1 MKDTHTK
8 KKSFDASRPF
18 GKRKGTSSH
27 TRTTL
32 TSSLVVK
39 RTFSL
44 FVSFFLSFFL
54 SFEQEEVEEEE
65 EVEER
70 KMASAATTTTTTTT
84 KAHQSSSMS
93 LSRIT
98 QNVGSS
104 VSKSSSSSS
113 PKNDVDENEEK
124 RTPRREQNRQHPLS
138 DLQKLRLSSIE
149 KLNELV
155 LNGGGGGGG
164 GEKSNLSTTERNT
177 NDDDDDDD
185 DKNTNNVRDDAYDA
199 HNGSYDS
206 SPGSDEYDEA
216 NAERKLRQKLRLE
229 AANNQSKKDQL
240 TEKLEKLLSLDQD
253 KDAKNGESSDVLS
266 SEDTWSS
273 NESTSGLNNGGD
285 VSGNAEENTNN
296 HQGTP
301 NTPTT
306 TVEDATLSEI
316 PTQMPKFMIWLPTVP
331 SKEGTLEKY
340 TEVRGNW
347 FTNLMRGFGGRNDSS
362 WKLRH
367 FVLYDNHLFWG
378 KGFSRMYGYGSVL
391 AARNAFEYGETAIS
405 IDLLL
410 YPKKSSR
417 HGSSSTSTPQ
427 NIVEALTGACCQ
439 PAGYSHKIVRC
450 ETLSDKD
457 SWLEVLNR
465 TASMQREREE
475 KEQRSREQ
483 REREQRQQIGTSSSA
498 NQRNATTSES
508 SEETAGYT
516 IQPPSPRI
524 SEDGHAYGSEESK
537 RLARNRRESR
547 DYFAR
552 TDGERHQRHQL
563 SPTIG
568 SPLITTDEESEESM
582 SESDDYDN
590 NSDYDDDDDYT
601 EDDGYRMN
609 SGADSSTNS
618 SGLKTHASMLK
629 HNDSEDSLSL
639 SLDAQNGIPPSSDD
653 SNRHRPKNMDQS
665 SSRGLVRTGSGS
677 VKFRNRSLSPAP
689 NQRSPGS
696 TPRSA
701 RAANKHKNG
710 VFTSSPRNELT
721 RTSNNSKKPPPAS
734 SPSGAS
740 KYSASKPPFDP
751 NARPKQSSMKRSAI
765 YSAFSAAQ
773 QQLLDDTNKI
783 AAQQQQEEEGGGNG
797 VSTPPPHM
805 QNLNSPRT
813 TGGSKKSVT
822 FRNDASLEEVKKY
835 EATPTNGKKKKK
847 SHMFQNNISA
857 SAWAEQLERRSSRAL
872 IRAAGS
878 WSISINDLIFGKKI
892 GTGSFGKV
900 YKAKWH
906 GTNVAVK
913 KTLGVS
919 THATVKEFAAE
930 IRLMRDLRHPNIVL
944 FLGAVVD
951 APSMCIVTE
960 LMKRGN
966 LHSILHDHDNIVRE
980 TVADNGRLRLQM
992 ATDCARGMSYLHSR
1006 SPPIVHH
1013 DLKPANL
1020 LVDSKW
1026 NLKISD
1032 FGMSRIKYRAYLQKS
1047 NPELETAGGT
1057 PEWMSPEALRNDNV
1071 DELSDVYSF
1080 GIILWELITLNYPWH
1095 ELNDPVQIVGKVAFL
1110 HHRPKIPSWVETEME
1125 ELLSDCWSRESCDRP
1140 EFTHILELLRTIST
1154 PGAWSLGKGDNALEV
1169 KRSKFSQYLQDEHLE
1184 AAVNTQDT
1192 PEVHSFFGF
1201 GGIPSRQKESGS
1213 ITSISSSQYNE
1224 AEDPY
1229 IPQKNDSLDGD
1240 NDSDQS
1246 KEDKRGHQRRQ
1257 SHENILAFRPNSLT
1271 GLTIKTPA
1279 PVPDG
1284 REHDRPDDKR
1294 KGLGGLKIKT
1304 GNKKTTSAT
1313 PKAASV
1319 ASPVAEGNKLN
1330 TLEQLDTLDD
1340 DELDDDEL
1348 DDGETDDDED
1358 LESEVSGFSQLSEA
1372 QQQKMNKFKEQ
1383 QMKAK
1388 SKRKNNR
1395 GSSTSSGTTERSAD
1409 EKHNEG
1415 EEEPKTPRNAKGAV
1429 GRDVKEKEEKEE
1441 EERDEEEEGDEEER
1455 GGKKGA
1461 RKQNDAF
1468 PSRAPAAAAAGR
1480 GGGKKKK
1487 TSVKGDAPSKPFAN
1501 QL

>member
-1 MKDTHTK
+1 MC
-8 KKSFDASRPF
+8 
-18 GKRKGTSSH
+18 
-27 TRTTL
+27 
-32 TSSLVVK
+32 VV
-39 RTFSL
+39 S
-44 FVSFFLSFFL
+44 L
-54 SFEQEEVEEEE
+54 SFEREEEE
-65 EVEER
+65 KEER
-70 KMASAATTTTTTTT
+70 KMASATTTISTTTPGHH
-84 KAHQSSSMS
+84 HQS
-93 LSRIT
+93 LS
-98 QNVGSS
+98 
-104 VSKSSSSSS
+104 SKSS
-113 PKNDVDENEEK
+113 PNKNDGGGGVDFENEE
-124 RTPRREQNRQHPLS
+124 TPLRRGEQQNQQQQHHHPLS

-155 LNGGGGGGG
+155 LNGGGGGG
-164 GEKSNLSTTERNT
+164 EKSNLSTTERNT
-177 NDDDDDDD
+177 NDDDDD

-273 NESTSGLNNGGD
+273 NESTNGLNNGGD

-296 HQGTP
+296 HHQGTP

-457 SWLEVLNR
+457 AWLEVLNR

-483 REREQRQQIGTSSSA
+483 REREQRQQVGTSSSA
-498 NQRNATTSES
+498 NQRNATTSEN

-524 SEDGHAYGSEESK
+524 SEDGHVYGSEESK

-590 NSDYDDDDDYT
+590 NSDYDDDDDDYT

-653 SNRHRPKNMDQS
+653 SNRHKPKNMDQS

-710 VFTSSPRNELT
+710 AFTSSPRNELT

-783 AAQQQQEEEGGGNG
+783 TAQQQQQQEEEEKGGNG

-835 EATPTNGKKKKK
+835 ETTPTNGKKKKK

-913 KTLGVS
+913 KTHGVS

-1125 ELLSDCWSRESCDRP
+1125 DLLSDCWSRESCDRP
-1140 EFTHILELLRTIST
+1140 EFTYILELLKTIST

-1313 PKAASV
+1313 PKAASA
-1319 ASPVAEGNKLN
+1319 ASPVAEGNTRN

-1340 DELDDDEL
+1340 DDLDDDDL
-1348 DDGETDDDED
+1348 DDGETDDDDED

-1383 QMKAK
+1383 RMKAK
-1388 SKRKNNR
+1388 SNKTKNK
-1395 GSSTSSGTTERSAD
+1395 GSNTSGSTTERSAEN
-1409 EKHNEG
+1409 EKHDEE
-1415 EEEPKTPRNAKGAV
+1415 EEEPKTPRNHAKGAAV
-1429 GRDVKEKEEKEE
+1429 GRDGKEKEEKEE
-1441 EERDEEEEGDEEER
+1441 ERDEEER

-1468 PSRAPAAAAAGR
+1468 PSRAPTAAIAATAAADAGR
-1480 GGGKKKK
+1480 GGGGGGKKKK
-1487 TSVKGDAPSKPFAN
+1487 TSSVKEDTHAPSSSKPFAN

>member
-1 MKDTHTK
+1 M
-8 KKSFDASRPF
+8 
-18 GKRKGTSSH
+18 
-27 TRTTL
+27 
-32 TSSLVVK
+32 
-39 RTFSL
+39 
-44 FVSFFLSFFL
+44 
-54 SFEQEEVEEEE
+54 
-65 EVEER
+65 
-70 KMASAATTTTTTTT
+70 
-84 KAHQSSSMS
+84 SSS
-93 LSRIT
+93 RNNT
-98 QNVGSS
+98 APPQNRRQKGSHHHP
-104 VSKSSSSSS
+104 SSSTAGGGDGGGGANT
-113 PKNDVDENEEK
+113 KTTNRDDQRDEETDANLYARLSE
-124 RTPRREQNRQHPLS
+124 PLS
-138 DLQKLRLSSIE
+138 DLQRLRLSSIE

-155 LNGGGGGGG
+155 LNNANAAGENASLGSDGRETTSGGSGMNKNASLGGGR
-164 GEKSNLSTTERNT
+164 NFFRSTSSDDSADTGT
-177 NDDDDDDD
+177 YDNDDD
-185 DKNTNNVRDDAYDA
+185 V

-216 NAERKLRQKLRLE
+216 NEERMLRQRLRLE
-229 AANNQSKKDQL
+229 AANNQSKKEQL
-240 TEKLEKLLSLDQD
+240 KEKLESLLSLDQAVED
-253 KDAKNGESSDVLS
+253 DTMTELDENGNVIAKSRGSSDLLS
-266 SEDTWSS
+266 NTDTNSS
-273 NESTSGLNNGGD
+273 NESSLGSSGLNA
-285 VSGNAEENTNN
+285 VENN
-296 HQGTP
+296 QQETP

-306 TVEDATLSEI
+306 TAEGTSLDSI

-340 TEVRGNW
+340 TEIRGNW
-347 FTNLMRGFGGRNDSS
+347 FSNLMRGFGSSGRNDAS

-378 KGFSRMYGYGSVL
+378 KGFSRMYGYGTVL
-391 AARNAFEYGETAIS
+391 AARDAFEYGQTAIA

-427 NIVEALTGACCQ
+427 SLVEALTGACCR
-439 PAGYSHKIVRC
+439 PEGYSHKIVRC
-450 ETLSDKD
+450 ETLKDKAL
-457 SWLEVLNR
+457 WLEVLNR
-465 TASMQREREE
+465 TAAMHRERAE
-475 KEQRSREQ
+475 KEQQIQEQ
-483 REREQRQQIGTSSSA
+483 REHEQQKQRENGSNPS
-498 NQRNATTSES
+498 NQRKAITNENSAETT
-508 SEETAGYT
+508 GYA

-524 SEDGHAYGSEESK
+524 SSDDYQYGSKESK
-537 RLARNRRESR
+537 RFGKNKRESR

-552 TDGERHQRHQL
+552 TDGDRHQQHQL
-563 SPTIG
+563 SPTVG
-568 SPLITTDEESEESM
+568 SPSITTDEESEESEL
-582 SESDDYDN
+582 ESDE
-590 NSDYDDDDDYT
+590 YDDDDVFNDN
-601 EDDGYRMN
+601 DDDSEYVENGRNRMHG
-609 SGADSSTNS
+609 GASS

-639 SLDAQNGIPPSSDD
+639 DPQNGIPPSTDD
-653 SNRHRPKNMDQS
+653 RSTGSPASRNQP

-677 VKFRNRSLSPAP
+677 VRFRNRSLSPAP

-701 RAANKHKNG
+701 RAAQKQKNG
-710 VFTSSPRNELT
+710 VFTSSPRSELV
-721 RTSNNSKKPPPAS
+721 RTSSSPSIGSKKPPPVS
-734 SPSGAS
+734 SPSGAT
-740 KYSASKPPFDP
+740 KYSAAKPPFDP

-765 YSAFSAAQ
+765 HSAFSAAQ
-773 QQLLDDTNKI
+773 QKVLDDANKI
-783 AAQQQQEEEGGGNG
+783 TEQQQKEGESGM
-797 VSTPPPHM
+797 STPPPHNKNL
-805 QNLNSPRT
+805 QNVNSPRT

-822 FRNDASLEEVKKY
+822 FQNDALLEEVKKY
-835 EATPTNGKKKKK
+835 DATPTNGKKKKK

-872 IRAAGS
+872 IKAAGS

-892 GTGSFGKV
+892 GIGSFGKV

-913 KTLGVS
+913 KTLDVA
-919 THATVKEFAAE
+919 THNTIKEFAAE

-966 LHSILHDHDNIVRE
+966 LHSILHDYDNVVRE

-1095 ELNDPVQIVGKVAFL
+1095 ELKDPVQIVGKVAFL

-1125 ELLSDCWSRESCDRP
+1125 ELLLDCWSRDSCDRP
-1140 EFTHILELLRTIST
+1140 EFVRILELLQTVTT

-1184 AAVNTQDT
+1184 AAVNAQDE
-1192 PEVHSFFGF
+1192 PERNSFFGF
-1201 GGIPSRQKESGS
+1201 GGTPSRSKESGS
-1213 ITSISSSQYNE
+1213 LTSVASSQYKE
-1224 AEDPY
+1224 ADDPY
-1229 IPQKNDSLDGD
+1229 IPGENERVSLYGD
-1240 NDSDQS
+1240 NDSDLSGKGQS
-1246 KEDKRGHQRRQ
+1246 KSSSTGGIPGHKRRE
-1257 SHENILAFRPNSLT
+1257 SHENILAFRPHSLT

-1279 PVPDG
+1279 PKPDG
-1284 REHDRPDDKR
+1284 KEHDRPDDKG
-1294 KGLGGLKIKT
+1294 KGLGGLKIRIE
-1304 GNKKTTSAT
+1304 NKRTSMTSGTASGMTSTTTAARSAT
-1313 PKAASV
+1313 AGEDNNTPKNIS
-1319 ASPVAEGNKLN
+1319 
-1330 TLEQLDTLDD
+1330 LEELVKLDD
-1340 DELDDDEL
+1340 DLDDDL
-1348 DDGETDDDED
+1348 DVDEDEDDDEDDED

-1383 QMKAK
+1383 QIKLKNTKNKGM
-1388 SKRKNNR
+1388 SKL
-1395 GSSTSSGTTERSAD
+1395 SEEAPSG
-1409 EKHNEG
+1409 K
-1415 EEEPKTPRNAKGAV
+1415 EEEEQEQPKTPRKMSSLFSDDDDDTKGA
-1429 GRDVKEKEEKEE
+1429 
-1441 EERDEEEEGDEEER
+1441 EERVGEEGLE
-1455 GGKKGA
+1455 A
-1461 RKQNDAF
+1461 RETAF
-1468 PSRAPAAAAAGR
+1468 PSRSAPDAYGS
-1480 GGGKKKK
+1480 GTGGKKKK
-1487 TSVKGDAPSKPFAN
+1487 KKKKSDEKPKEPSEGEERSKPMFAS

>member
-1 MKDTHTK
+1 M
-8 KKSFDASRPF
+8 
-18 GKRKGTSSH
+18 
-27 TRTTL
+27 
-32 TSSLVVK
+32 
-39 RTFSL
+39 
-44 FVSFFLSFFL
+44 
-54 SFEQEEVEEEE
+54 
-65 EVEER
+65 
-70 KMASAATTTTTTTT
+70 
-84 KAHQSSSMS
+84 SSS
-93 LSRIT
+93 RNNAAPP
-98 QNVGSS
+98 QNRRRGSHHHP
-104 VSKSSSSSS
+104 SSSTAGGGDGGGGANA
-113 PKNDVDENEEK
+113 KTTNRDDQRDEETDANLYARLSE
-124 RTPRREQNRQHPLS
+124 PLS
-138 DLQKLRLSSIE
+138 DLQRLRLSSIE

-155 LNGGGGGGG
+155 LNNANADGENASLGSDGRETTSGGGGMNENASLGGG
-164 GEKSNLSTTERNT
+164 RNFFRSTSSDDSADTGT
-177 NDDDDDDD
+177 YDDDDD
-185 DKNTNNVRDDAYDA
+185 VQ
-199 HNGSYDS
+199 NGSCDS

-216 NAERKLRQKLRLE
+216 NEERMLRQRLRLE
-229 AANNQSKKDQL
+229 AANNQSKKEQL
-240 TEKLEKLLSLDQD
+240 KEKLESLLSLDQAVED
-253 KDAKNGESSDVLS
+253 DTMTELDENGNVIAKSRGSSDLFS
-266 SEDTWSS
+266 NTDTNSS
-273 NESTSGLNNGGD
+273 NESSLGSSGLNA
-285 VSGNAEENTNN
+285 VENN
-296 HQGTP
+296 QQETP

-306 TVEDATLSEI
+306 TAKGTSLDSI

-340 TEVRGNW
+340 TEIRGNW
-347 FTNLMRGFGGRNDSS
+347 FSNLMRGFGSSGRNDAS

-378 KGFSRMYGYGSVL
+378 KGFSRMYGYGTVL
-391 AARNAFEYGETAIS
+391 AARDAFEYGQTAIA

-427 NIVEALTGACCQ
+427 NLVEALTGACCR
-439 PAGYSHKIVRC
+439 PEGYSHKIVRC
-450 ETLSDKD
+450 ETLKDKAL
-457 SWLEVLNR
+457 WLEVLNR
-465 TASMQREREE
+465 TAAMHRERAE
-475 KEQRSREQ
+475 KEQQIQEQ
-483 REREQRQQIGTSSSA
+483 REHEQQKQRENGSNPS
-498 NQRNATTSES
+498 NQRKAITNENSAETT
-508 SEETAGYT
+508 GYA

-524 SEDGHAYGSEESK
+524 SSDDYQYGSKESK
-537 RLARNRRESR
+537 RFGKNKRESR

-552 TDGERHQRHQL
+552 TDGDRHQRHQL
-563 SPTIG
+563 SPTVG
-568 SPLITTDEESEESM
+568 SPSITTDEESEESEL
-582 SESDDYDN
+582 ESDE
-590 NSDYDDDDDYT
+590 YDDDDVFNDN
-601 EDDGYRMN
+601 DDDSEYVENGRNRMHG
-609 SGADSSTNS
+609 GASS

-639 SLDAQNGIPPSSDD
+639 DPQNGIPPSTDD
-653 SNRHRPKNMDQS
+653 RSTGSPASRNQP

-677 VKFRNRSLSPAP
+677 VRFRNRSLSPAP

-701 RAANKHKNG
+701 RAAQKQKNG
-710 VFTSSPRNELT
+710 VFTSSPRSELV
-721 RTSNNSKKPPPAS
+721 RTSSSPSIGSKKPPPVS
-734 SPSGAS
+734 SPSGAT
-740 KYSASKPPFDP
+740 KYSAAKPPFDP

-765 YSAFSAAQ
+765 HSAFSAAQ
-773 QQLLDDTNKI
+773 QKVLDDANKI
-783 AAQQQQEEEGGGNG
+783 TEQQQKEGESGM
-797 VSTPPPHM
+797 STPPPHNKNL
-805 QNLNSPRT
+805 QNVNSPRT

-822 FRNDASLEEVKKY
+822 FQNDALLEEVKKY
-835 EATPTNGKKKKK
+835 DATPTNGKKKKK

-872 IRAAGS
+872 IKAAGS

-892 GTGSFGKV
+892 GIGSFGKV

-913 KTLGVS
+913 KTLDVA
-919 THATVKEFAAE
+919 THNTIKEFAAE

-966 LHSILHDHDNIVRE
+966 LHSILHDYDNVVRE

-1095 ELNDPVQIVGKVAFL
+1095 ELKDPVQIVGKVAFL

-1125 ELLSDCWSRESCDRP
+1125 ELLLDCWSRESCDRP
-1140 EFTHILELLRTIST
+1140 EFVRILELLQTVTT

-1184 AAVNTQDT
+1184 AAVNAQDE
-1192 PEVHSFFGF
+1192 PERNSFFGF
-1201 GGIPSRQKESGS
+1201 GGTPSRSKESGS
-1213 ITSISSSQYNE
+1213 LTSVASSQYNE
-1224 AEDPY
+1224 ADDPY
-1229 IPQKNDSLDGD
+1229 IPGENERDSLFGD
-1240 NDSDQS
+1240 NDSDLSGKGQS
-1246 KEDKRGHQRRQ
+1246 KSSSTGGIPGHKRRE
-1257 SHENILAFRPNSLT
+1257 SHENILAFRPHSLT

-1279 PVPDG
+1279 PKPDG
-1284 REHDRPDDKR
+1284 KEHDRPDDKG
-1294 KGLGGLKIKT
+1294 KGLGGLKIRIE
-1304 GNKKTTSAT
+1304 NKRTSMTSGTASGMTSTTTAARSAT
-1313 PKAASV
+1313 AGEDNNTPKNIS
-1319 ASPVAEGNKLN
+1319 
-1330 TLEQLDTLDD
+1330 LEELVKLDD
-1340 DELDDDEL
+1340 DLDDDL
-1348 DDGETDDDED
+1348 DVDEDEDEDEDDED

-1383 QMKAK
+1383 QIKLKNTKNKGM
-1388 SKRKNNR
+1388 SKL
-1395 GSSTSSGTTERSAD
+1395 SEEAPSG
-1409 EKHNEG
+1409 K
-1415 EEEPKTPRNAKGAV
+1415 EEEEEEQPKTPRKMSSLFSDDDDDTKGA
-1429 GRDVKEKEEKEE
+1429 
-1441 EERDEEEEGDEEER
+1441 EERVGEEGLE
-1455 GGKKGA
+1455 A
-1461 RKQNDAF
+1461 RETAF
-1468 PSRAPAAAAAGR
+1468 PSRSAPDAYGS
-1480 GGGKKKK
+1480 GTGGKKKK
-1487 TSVKGDAPSKPFAN
+1487 KKKKSDEKPKEPSEGEERSKPMFAS

>member
-1 MKDTHTK
+1 MTTK
-8 KKSFDASRPF
+8 TKTTNVVVDDDDDDGKSDFDA
-18 GKRKGTSSH
+18 TSE
-27 TRTTL
+27 
-32 TSSLVVK
+32 K
-39 RTFSL
+39 
-44 FVSFFLSFFL
+44 
-54 SFEQEEVEEEE
+54 EEEE
-65 EVEER
+65 EE
-70 KMASAATTTTTTTT
+70 
-84 KAHQSSSMS
+84 
-93 LSRIT
+93 
-98 QNVGSS
+98 
-104 VSKSSSSSS
+104 
-113 PKNDVDENEEK
+113 EEK
-124 RTPRREQNRQHPLS
+124 QKKREELLARMNEPLS

-149 KLNELV
+149 RLNELV
-155 LNGGGGGGG
+155 LTTTTNATTTTTKSGGGRGG
-164 GEKSNLSTTERNT
+164 GEREATMTTLSTTMS
-177 NDDDDDDD
+177 
-185 DKNTNNVRDDAYDA
+185 DDAHDN
-199 HNGSYDS
+199 NGSYDS

-216 NAERKLRQKLRLE
+216 NAERMLRQRRRLE
-229 AANNQSKKDQL
+229 AANNQSKKEQL
-240 TEKLEKLLSLDQD
+240 KEKLESLLLSDRGGAKEKKEEEEEEEEGMMGLDEEGNVVVKSRGSLD
-253 KDAKNGESSDVLS
+253 FMSST
-266 SEDTWSS
+266 DTNTSS
-273 NESTSGLNNGGD
+273 NESSLGSSGLNNGDGEGAND
-285 VSGNAEENTNN
+285 NQKKVPS
-296 HQGTP
+296 
-301 NTPTT
+301 TPTT
-306 TVEDATLSEI
+306 TAEGSSLSEMHI

-331 SKEGTLEKY
+331 SKEGTLEKH

-347 FTNLMRGFGGRNDSS
+347 FTNLMRGLGSSGRNDAS

-378 KGFSRMYGYGSVL
+378 KGFSRMYGYGTVL
-391 AARNAFEYGETAIS
+391 AARDAFEFGETAIS

-427 NIVEALTGACCQ
+427 SLIEALTGACCR
-439 PAGYSHKIVRC
+439 PEGYSHKIVRC
-450 ETLSDKD
+450 ETVKDKV
-457 SWLEVLNR
+457 SWLEVLNT
-465 TASMQREREE
+465 TASMHRERVE
-475 KEQRSREQ
+475 KEEQIQEKRDREERKR
-483 REREQRQQIGTSSSA
+483 REKDGGTS
-498 NQRNATTSES
+498 NLRNAITNEN

-524 SEDGHAYGSEESK
+524 SGEDYPYGSKESK
-537 RLARNRRESR
+537 RLARNKRESR

-552 TDGERHQRHQL
+552 TDGDRHQHHQL
-563 SPTIG
+563 SPTVG
-568 SPLITTDEESEESM
+568 SPLITTDEESEESE
-582 SESDDYDN
+582 SESEEY
-590 NSDYDDDDDYT
+590 Y
-601 EDDGYRMN
+601 EDGLDEGSEYVENDGYRMHGGAQSSN
-609 SGADSSTNS
+609 SGMNS
-618 SGLKTHASMLK
+618 GGLKTHASLIK

-639 SLDAQNGIPPSSDD
+639 DPLNGIPPSEEDRRTHSRDERNE
-653 SNRHRPKNMDQS
+653 SP
-665 SSRGLVRTGSGS
+665 SRGLNRSGSGS
-677 VKFRNRSLSPAP
+677 MTFRNRSLSPAP

-701 RAANKHKNG
+701 RAANKQKNG
-710 VFTSSPRNELT
+710 AFTSSPRSDLT
-721 RTSNNSKKPPPAS
+721 KTMSSPASSSKKPPLVS
-734 SPSGAS
+734 SPSGAA
-740 KYSASKPPFDP
+740 KYSAAKPPFDP

-765 YSAFSAAQ
+765 HSAFSTAQQQILDEANKVAAQ
-773 QQLLDDTNKI
+773 QQK
-783 AAQQQQEEEGGGNG
+783 EGENG
-797 VSTPPPHM
+797 MSTPPPHTRNL
-805 QNLNSPRT
+805 QNVNSPRT

-822 FRNDASLEEVKKY
+822 FRNDALEEVKKY

-872 IRAAGS
+872 IKAAGS
-878 WSISINDLIFGKKI
+878 WSISINDLIFGRKI

-913 KTLGVS
+913 KTHDVS

-966 LHSILHDHDNIVRE
+966 LHSILHDYDNAVRE

-1080 GIILWELITLNYPWH
+1080 GIILWELITLNFPWH

-1110 HHRPKIPSWVETEME
+1110 HHRPKIPSWVEPEME
-1125 ELLSDCWSRESCDRP
+1125 QLLSDCWSRESCDRP
-1140 EFTHILELLRTIST
+1140 EFTHILELLQTMST

-1184 AAVNTQDT
+1184 AAVNAQDE
-1192 PEVHSFFGF
+1192 PETNSFFGF
-1201 GGIPSRQKESGS
+1201 GGIPFRSKENGS
-1213 ITSISSSQYNE
+1213 LTSIASSRYDE

-1229 IPQKNDSLDGD
+1229 IPGKNGIDGLDID
-1240 NDSDQS
+1240 NDSDIS
-1246 KEDKRGHQRRQ
+1246 REGKLKSNSTGGIGHQRRE
-1257 SHENILAFRPNSLT
+1257 SHENILAFRPHSLT

-1279 PVPDG
+1279 PKPDG
-1284 REHDRPDDKR
+1284 KEYDRPDDKG
-1294 KGLGGLKIKT
+1294 KGLAGLKIKI
-1304 GNKKTTSAT
+1304 GNKRTPTSGTTSSTTAAT
-1313 PKAASV
+1313 AA
-1319 ASPVAEGNKLN
+1319 AEAGENKKPST
-1330 TLEQLDTLDD
+1330 TLEQLTKLE
-1340 DELDDDEL
+1340 DELDDEDL
-1348 DDGETDDDED
+1348 DDDDDDETDEED

-1383 QMKAK
+1383 QIKMKNKKNKRLSK
-1388 SKRKNNR
+1388 SNG
-1395 GSSTSSGTTERSAD
+1395 GSTEGNIVD
-1409 EKHNEG
+1409 GNEKDDKHKDDGAEEKEEEEE
-1415 EEEPKTPRNAKGAV
+1415 EEEPKTPRKSPAAPFAAH
-1429 GRDVKEKEEKEE
+1429 EK
-1441 EERDEEEEGDEEER
+1441 GDET
-1455 GGKKGA
+1455 
-1461 RKQNDAF
+1461 AF
-1468 PSRAPAAAAAGR
+1468 PSRPAAATAAGKNKNKNKKSATD
-1480 GGGKKKK
+1480 GGKPNK
-1487 TSVKGDAPSKPFAN
+1487 TSSSEEKESRSNAIAN